1 MAGFSKAY
9 IIGPRNYDGVN
20 PIELML
26 LVGDADRQWF
36 EPLYVAAGL
45 HSLGALKTLIP
56 AGPDDPDA
64 LLDACLAFH
73 PSAFAACPSLAQVE
87 AALGG
92 ETRLAI
98 RHAPPAVVAPWK
110 TLREEARAI
119 FAKLSISEAR
129 FVPHTVVPRKPVP
142 SGVVSDDGVA
152 EDAADA

>member
-9 IIGPRNYDGVN
+9 VLGPRNYDGVN

-87 AALGG
+87 AALGR

-98 RHAPPAVVAPWK
+98 GHAPPAVAAPWK
-110 TLREEARAI
+110 TLREEARPI

-129 FVPHTVVPRKPVP
+129 FVPRKPVP
-142 SGVVSDDGVA
+142 SGVVSDDVGA